1 MRASGTFVEVIHHLK
16 IAKEFLDSFMREKPG
31 TVGERMAKQYI
42 ARIEWIYRDLI
53 TFPNFPD
60 IVRQGIREEW
70 ESDPFLSIAI
80 NEKLA
85 ILNPAQRTAIENI
98 IEEVLKGQEIIV
110 ESKPPEDGKVTEQN
124 PGVHR

>member
-1 MRASGTFVEVIHHLK
+1 MRSSGTFVEVIHHLK
-16 IAKEFLDSFMREKPG
+16 IAKEFLESFIRDKPG
-31 TVGERMAKQYI
+31 TVGERMARQYVAKI
-42 ARIEWIYRDLI
+42 NWMYNDLI

-70 ESDPFLSIAI
+70 EADPFLSTAI

-98 IEEVLKGQEIIV
+98 IDEVLKGQEIIV
-110 ESKPPEDGKVTEQN
+110 ESKTPQNGTLNQQN
-124 PGVHR
+124 PGVH

>member
-1 MRASGTFVEVIHHLK
+1 MKSSGTFVEVIHHLK
-16 IAKEFLDSFMREKPG
+16 IAKEFLESFIREKPG
-31 TVGERMAKQYI
+31 TVGERMARQYVAKI
-42 ARIEWIYRDLI
+42 NWMYNDLI

-70 ESDPFLSIAI
+70 EADPFTSMAI

-85 ILNPAQRTAIENI
+85 ILNPAQREAIEAI

-110 ESKPPEDGKVTEQN
+110 ESKKPENGKISQ
-124 PGVHR
+124 PDSGVH

>member
-1 MRASGTFVEVIHHLK
+1 MRSSGTFVEVIHHLK
-16 IAKEFLDSFMREKPG
+16 IAKEFLESFIREKPG
-31 TVGERMAKQYI
+31 TVGERMARQYVAKI
-42 ARIEWIYRDLI
+42 NWMYNDLI

-70 ESDPFLSIAI
+70 ESDPFLSMAI

-98 IEEVLKGQEIIV
+98 IDEVLKGQEIIV
-110 ESKPPEDGKVTEQN
+110 ESKTPENGTLNQQN
-124 PGVHR
+124 PGVH

>member
-1 MRASGTFVEVIHHLK
+1 MRSSGTFVEVIHHLK
-16 IAKEFLDSFMREKPG
+16 IAKEFLESFIREKPG
-31 TVGERMAKQYI
+31 TVGERMARQYVAKI
-42 ARIEWIYRDLI
+42 NWMYNDLI

-70 ESDPFLSIAI
+70 EADPFLSTAI

-98 IEEVLKGQEIIV
+98 IDEVLKGQEIIV
-110 ESKPPEDGKVTEQN
+110 ESKTPQNGTLNQQN
-124 PGVHR
+124 PGVH

>member
-1 MRASGTFVEVIHHLK
+1 MRSSGTFVEVIHHLK
-16 IAKEFLDSFMREKPG
+16 IAKEFLESFIREKPG
-31 TVGERMAKQYI
+31 TVGERMARQYVAKI
-42 ARIEWIYRDLI
+42 NWMYNDLI

-70 ESDPFLSIAI
+70 ESDPFLSMAI

-98 IEEVLKGQEIIV
+98 IDEVLKGQEIIV
-110 ESKPPEDGKVTEQN
+110 ESKTPQN
-124 PGVHR
+124 GTLNQQDTGVH

>member
-1 MRASGTFVEVIHHLK
+1 MRSSGTFVEVIHHLR
-16 IAKEFLDSFMREKPG
+16 IAKEFLESFIREKPG
-31 TVGERMAKQYI
+31 TVGERMARQYVAKI
-42 ARIEWIYRDLI
+42 NWIYNDLI

-70 ESDPFLSIAI
+70 ESDPFLSMAI

-98 IEEVLKGQEIIV
+98 IDEVLKGQEIIV
-110 ESKPPEDGKVTEQN
+110 ESKKPENGTLNQQD
-124 PGVHR
+124 PGVY